1 MGKTLTRCTLILKRQ
16 HTKQDYL
23 NLRAVATCHG
33 FKMFNHIVIICLY
46 FIREHKGHPG
56 VTAFRCHVKSNG
68 LDFNPVKTFLNVTEF
83 PDAPAV

>member
-1 MGKTLTRCTLILKRQ
+1 
-16 HTKQDYL
+16 
-23 NLRAVATCHG
+23 
-33 FKMFNHIVIICLY
+33 MFNHIVIICLY